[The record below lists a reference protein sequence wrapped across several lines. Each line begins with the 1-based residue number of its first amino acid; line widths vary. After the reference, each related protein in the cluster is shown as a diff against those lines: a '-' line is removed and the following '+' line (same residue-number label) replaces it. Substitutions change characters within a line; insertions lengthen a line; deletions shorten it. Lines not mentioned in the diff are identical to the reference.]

1 MSEREVE
8 KINEAVAAS
17 LSEDIGT
24 GDISAE
30 LIDEQDVKIATV
42 ITREPGV
49 LCGIAWFNAVY
60 FQLDP
65 SIRIEWQVQ
74 EGEHVMPNQ
83 TLVRLRGNTRTLL
96 TGERSAL
103 NWLQTLSGTA
113 TATYEFAKQLHGTQT
128 KLLDTRKTLPLLRH
142 AQKYAVKIGGGENHR
157 MGLYDAF
164 LIKENHIIG
173 CGSIKKA
180 ISKARALYP
189 GKKLE
194 IEVENLREFR
204 EALALDPDIIM
215 LDNFDLASI
224 EVAVLE
230 NQGRVKL
237 EVSGNVD
244 LANINSLAQTGVDY
258 ISVGALTK
266 NVRAMDL
273 SFRIFES

>member
-1 MSEREVE
+1 ME

-17 LSEDIGT
+17 LREDVGS

-30 LIDEQDVKIATV
+30 LIDPEDVKAAKV
-42 ITREPGV
+42 ITREPGLV
-49 LCGIAWFNAVY
+49 CGMAWFNGVY
-60 FQLDP
+60 AQLDP
-65 SIRIEWQVQ
+65 SVLIEWQVR
-74 EGEHVMPNQ
+74 EGDYVMPNQ
-83 TLVRLRGNTRTLL
+83 TLVTLKGNTRALL

-113 TATYEFAKQLHGTQT
+113 TLTSEFVKQLHGTPVR
-128 KLLDTRKTLPLLRH
+128 LLDTRKTLPLLRH

-164 LIKENHIIG
+164 LIKENHITG

-180 ISKARALYP
+180 ILKARGLYP
-189 GKKLE
+189 EKKLE
-194 IEVENLREFR
+194 IEVENLDEFR
-204 EALALDPDIIM
+204 QALVCTPDIIM

-224 EVAVLE
+224 ETAVRE

-237 EVSGNVD
+237 EVSGNID
-244 LANINSLAQTGVDY
+244 LANINSFAQTGVDY

-266 NVRAMDL
+266 NIRAMDL